1 MDGAVQQ
8 KLQIC
13 FDLTNLNVY
22 GASTKYLSEFAEFRT
37 SSYVYADKDLFH
49 LNNNNK
55 LLFTSQLRRLKQE
68 SYSRKDRALH
78 ASQEQTDQRDQGS

>member
-1 MDGAVQQ
+1 MEQSSRSY
-8 KLQIC
+8 

-22 GASTKYLSEFAEFRT
+22 GASTKYLSEFAKIRI
-37 SSYVYADKDLFH
+37 SVYVYADKDLFH
-49 LNNNNK
+49 LNNNDK